1 MNDRLE
7 SYLSGAMTPEQ
18 SREFERQLQSE
29 SPALLRAVRALRATP
44 EAAPDAEPGPW
55 FTDSVLAKWD
65 ARRIP
70 LHRRVRDLL
79 LTPRRIQ
86 VRPLTGLVAAA
97 VLGLAV
103 TALLRTPA
111 APRAIIAQAAP
122 VQVVLKLHAPGAA
135 SVHAVGDFNAWSR
148 EATPLV
154 PAAGGE
160 WIARVSLKPG
170 LYQYTFLVDGETF
183 VVDPQAIE
191 KVDDG
196 FGNVNAV
203 LKL

>member
-7 SYLSGAMTPEQ
+7 AYLSGSLTPEQ
-18 SREFERQLQSE
+18 SRDFERQLQAE

-44 EAAPDAEPGPW
+44 AAPPDAEPGPW

-65 ARRIP
+65 ARKVP
-70 LHRRVRDLL
+70 LGRRVRDLL

-86 VRPLTGLVAAA
+86 VRPLTALVAAA
-97 VLGLAV
+97 VSGLAV

-111 APRAIIAQAAP
+111 APPAIIRPAA
-122 VQVVLKLHAPGAA
+122 VQVVLKLHAPEAA

-160 WIARVSLKPG
+160 WVARVELEPG
-170 LYQYTFLVDGETF
+170 LYQYTFLVDGKTF
-183 VVDPQAIE
+183 VVDPQAVE